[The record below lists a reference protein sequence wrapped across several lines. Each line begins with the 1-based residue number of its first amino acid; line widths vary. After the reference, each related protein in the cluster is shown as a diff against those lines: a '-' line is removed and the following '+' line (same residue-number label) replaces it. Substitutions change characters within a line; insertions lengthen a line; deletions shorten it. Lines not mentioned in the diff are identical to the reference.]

1 MYANKIINSI
11 ILIGLISSTMFF
23 AGCSE
28 KQLNVVS
35 KPEERVK
42 LNLEEPNQ
50 LKLKPVNFY
59 VVTEKNKDAVFKQ
72 LETSKKDKVLIA
84 LSDEDYQK
92 LSENIL
98 LIQNYIMQQRYV
110 IKSYKD
116 YYEFNESST
125 VENKKD

>member
-23 AGCSE
+23 TGCSE
-28 KQLNVVS
+28 KQLNIVS

-84 LSDEDYQK
+84 LSDEDYQR